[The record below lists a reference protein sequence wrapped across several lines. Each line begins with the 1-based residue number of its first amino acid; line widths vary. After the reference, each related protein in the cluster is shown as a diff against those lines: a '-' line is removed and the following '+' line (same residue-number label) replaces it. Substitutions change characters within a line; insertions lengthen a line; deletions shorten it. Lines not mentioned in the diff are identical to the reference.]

1 MNSIVEGMKKDI
13 SDDQELSWFQLHRNR
28 FLETLNLTK
37 KYVDEGSSVLEVGS
51 APGHMSVM
59 LRTLGFQVIG
69 LDREPEKHASRYDSF
84 GIRTVKNDLES
95 ETISL
100 PSNCFDAVIFTEV
113 LEHLKPQHVN
123 GVFKEIRRVL
133 RAHGVLI
140 MSTPNS
146 FSLEN
151 YILGLTHKRELF
163 HEHVKEYRMSELVRL
178 LAYSK
183 FMIVESFYSQVRDTV
198 THVGTRAEERI
209 GAENVLIGVLKHPH
223 WKNLGR
229 ALTLFPKMILPQLR
243 SSIVIVARKD

>member
-1 MNSIVEGMKKDI
+1 MNSIVEGVKNDI

-28 FLETLNLTK
+28 FLETLNLTH
-37 KYVDEGSSVLEVGS
+37 KYVVQGSSVLEVGS
-51 APGHMSVM
+51 SPGHMSVM
-59 LRTLGFQVIG
+59 LHTLGYQVVG
-69 LDREPEKHASRYDSF
+69 LDREPERYAARYDSF

-113 LEHLKPQHVN
+113 LEHLKPQHVT

-133 RAHGVLI
+133 RARGVLI

-146 FSLEN
+146 SSLEN
-151 YILGLTHKRELF
+151 YILGLTRKRELF
-163 HEHVKEYRMSELVRL
+163 HEHAREYRLSELVRL

-198 THVGTRAEERI
+198 THIGTITQERM
-209 GAENVLIGVLKHPH
+209 GTDHVLIGVLKHPH
-223 WKNLGR
+223 WKNVGR
-229 ALTLFPKMILPQLR
+229 ALTLFPKMIFPPFR